1 MQTRWCL
8 DQIRPTPNI
17 DSEWSA
23 SKHAIIAHYIGRW
36 RKGESPLDALARALG
51 IPSADLLAE
60 LLTHKAKH
68 DELDLLSECLG
79 AGWVELPGL
88 DVRGSVTQAITLV
101 NEKLARVPP
110 EVRGY
115 FGAPKKLSAAGVDWR
130 PGVPAPH

>member
-1 MQTRWCL
+1 MQTRLCF

-17 DSEWSA
+17 DTEWSA
-23 SKHAIIAHYIGRW
+23 SKHAIIAHYIGGW
-36 RKGESPLDALARALG
+36 RKGESPLDALARALS
-51 IPSADLLAE
+51 IPAEDILAE
-60 LLTHKAKH
+60 LVTHKVKH

-79 AGWVELPGL
+79 AGWVERPGL
-88 DVRGSVTQAITLV
+88 DIRGSVTQAITLV

-130 PGVPAPH
+130 PGVAERH